1 MNNIT
6 SIFYT
11 NKSPDYKSYTELYLS
26 KKYSANTNLV
36 EQNIFSSITSRYEL
50 LIKYDLTNTNNI
62 TLNKNASNSNYI
74 DISSINSSY
83 SSNNNYTPS
92 YNNACYYFQII
103 YQKEITTDG
112 TDNPIEPYN
121 AVTMMN
127 YSIINYDAS
136 IICDIYMNQL
146 ITGSMNNNVYNL
158 DEKVPLILY
167 ISQDQYYNNN
177 IFVYSNTIIEY
188 EYITESL

>member
-74 DISSINSSY
+74 DVSSINSSY

-136 IICDIYMNQL
+136 IICDIYMN
-146 ITGSMNNNVYNL
+146 
-158 DEKVPLILY
+158 
-167 ISQDQYYNNN
+167 
-177 IFVYSNTIIEY
+177 
-188 EYITESL
+188 